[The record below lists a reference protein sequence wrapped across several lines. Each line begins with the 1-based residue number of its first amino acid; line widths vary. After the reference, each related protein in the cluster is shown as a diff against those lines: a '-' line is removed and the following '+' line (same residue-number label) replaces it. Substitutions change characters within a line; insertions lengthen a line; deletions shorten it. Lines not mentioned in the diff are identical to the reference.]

1 MKKLLVLLLTGLLL
15 VGCSTGSKDK
25 ETEQI
30 ILGGT
35 SLPHAD
41 FLRQLKDP
49 LVEQGYELVV
59 KEFDD
64 YVLPN
69 TALENGD
76 LDANYFQH
84 IPYLEDFNA
93 SHGTDLVPLLKVH
106 YEPIALYGGLK
117 DSLDAVEAGDK
128 VIVPD
133 DATNLPRALKLL
145 ESFGWITLEGDKDT
159 ADIKQVSEN
168 KVGIE
173 IELASAENVA
183 KLLDNAEYAVVN
195 ANFAL
200 IADITDRGIQA
211 ETISDDVIANIVNVV
226 AVRRGEE
233 DSDKSKAILKAF
245 EDEKVKDYIKNEYA
259 PAAISV
265 LGE

>member
-1 MKKLLVLLLTGLLL
+1 MKKLIVLLLLSLAL
-15 VGCSTGSKDK
+15 VGCSSNSDK
-25 ETEQI
+25 EKETLVI
-30 ILGGT
+30 GG
-35 SLPHAD
+35 SALPHAE

-49 LVEQGYELVV
+49 LDELGYELVV

-69 TALENGD
+69 TALDKGD

-84 IPYLEDFNA
+84 IPYLEDFNE
-93 SHGTDLVPLLKVH
+93 SHGTDLMPLLKVH

-117 DSLDAVEAGDK
+117 DSLDDVADGDK
-128 VIVPD
+128 VLVPD

-145 ESFGWITLEGDKDT
+145 ESFGWITLTGDKDT
-159 ADIKQVSEN
+159 ADLKQVSEYH
-168 KVGIE
+168 VGIE
-173 IELASAENVA
+173 IEPAGAENVA
-183 KLLDNAEYAVVN
+183 KLLDNAEYGVVN

-200 IADITDRGIQA
+200 VADITDKGIQA
-211 ETISDDVIANIVNVV
+211 ETISDDVIENIVNVV

-245 EDEKVKDYIKNEYA
+245 EDEKVKEFIKNEYA